1 MDDGKSIRY
10 KDLHALFEQ
19 ILEKTMRQEQ
29 RDWSVSPVRV
39 WVNTFKVFLDE
50 FMTEYKALDTT
61 MNRVLLISVTS
72 PLFFDG

>member
-29 RDWSVSPVRV
+29 RDWSESPVRV

-50 FMTEYKALDTT
+50 FMTEYKPMDGTV
-61 MNRVLLISVTS
+61 NRVLISDVTNVMVY
-72 PLFFDG
+72 

>member
-1 MDDGKSIRY
+1 MDDGKSTRY

-29 RDWSVSPVRV
+29 RDWRESPVTV

-50 FMTEYKALDTT
+50 FMTEYKTLDS
-61 MNRVLLISVTS
+61 MQSKVQ
-72 PLFFDG
+72 PLAHN